1 MDMSIR
7 TMTLGSVQLPEFHPR
22 AAAGECVIQGFVIS
36 HPDGPIVVDTG
47 VADDHDLIN
56 ELYRP
61 TTTPLVAALNE
72 VGIDERDVTAIINTH
87 LHFDH
92 CGQNRMLPNVPV
104 FVQAAEVAAARLPM
118 FTVPKWAEIADERR
132 RTIDG
137 DAEIAPGVSVL
148 ATPGHTPGH
157 QSVVVRRGDRA
168 EVIVGQCCYTCA
180 EFIDGTVLPA
190 DMHDVSLL
198 DDGLASLERL
208 RGLAPV
214 AGYFSHDIAVFTA

>member
-1 MDMSIR
+1 M
-7 TMTLGSVQLPEFHPR
+7 V
-22 AAAGECVIQGFVIS
+22 QGFVIS

-61 TTTPLVAALNE
+61 STTQLIVALNAA
-72 VGIDERDVTAIINTH
+72 GIDERDVAAIVNTH

-92 CGQNRMLPNVPV
+92 CGQNRALPNVPV
-104 FVQAAEVAAARLPM
+104 YVQAAEVEAARLPM
-118 FTVPKWAEIADERR
+118 FTIPEWAEIASDRR
-132 RTIDG
+132 RVIDG
-137 DAEIAPGVSVL
+137 DAEIAPGVSVM

-157 QSVVVRRGDRA
+157 QSVVVRSSDRV

-190 DMHDVSLL
+190 DMHDASLL
-198 DDGLASLERL
+198 EEGLKSLERL
-208 RGLAPV
+208 RRLAPT
-214 AGYFSHDIAVFTA
+214 AGYFSHDIEVFTS